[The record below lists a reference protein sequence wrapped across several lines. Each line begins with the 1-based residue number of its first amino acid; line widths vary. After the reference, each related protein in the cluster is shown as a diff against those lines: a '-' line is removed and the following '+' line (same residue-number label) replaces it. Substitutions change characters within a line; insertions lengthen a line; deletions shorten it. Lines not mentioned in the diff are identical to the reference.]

1 MEVFRADEND
11 LLLTTFLGVYKRKSH
26 CQVKLPQK
34 YSVAEEAT
42 LIEDYPITGDLII
55 PGYIGGSAPI
65 NHGQFGSSFVLT
77 EMPSPD
83 RNIC

>member
-11 LLLTTFLGVYKRKSH
+11 LLLTTFLGVYKCKSH

-55 PGYIGGSAPI
+55 PGYIVSPI

-77 EMPSPD
+77 EIPSPD
-83 RNIC
+83 RNLC